1 MIIISTAL
9 QSESLSRM
17 SHDRL
22 FLDTVFI
29 QALNNSRD
37 QYHAKA
43 LALLPQVEA
52 ATEVWI
58 TEAILI
64 EVGNGLS
71 AVNRPGAT
79 EFIGL
84 CYQTPNIHVVS
95 VDTTLLNRAVRL
107 YATRPDKA
115 WGLTDCISFVVM
127 QDQNLTKAV
136 TADEHFVQAGYQALL
151 LMLD

>member
-1 MIIISTAL
+1 MNKVC
-9 QSESLSRM
+9 
-17 SHDRL
+17 L

-29 QALNNSRD
+29 QALYNSRD

-43 LALLPQVEA
+43 LALLPKVEA

-71 AVNRPGAT
+71 AVNRAGAV
-79 EFIGL
+79 EFIQS
-84 CYQTPNIHVVS
+84 CYQTSNIHVVR
-95 VDTTLLNRAVRL
+95 VNTALLERALRL
-107 YATRPDKA
+107 YGTRADKT

-127 QDQNLTKAV
+127 QDQNLTEAV
-136 TADEHFVQAGYQALL
+136 TADEHFVQAGYRALL
-151 LMLD
+151 LMND

>member
-1 MIIISTAL
+1 MS
-9 QSESLSRM
+9 QS
-17 SHDRL
+17 RL

-29 QALNNSRD
+29 QALYNSRD
-37 QYHAKA
+37 RYHAKA

-52 ATEVWI
+52 AEVWI

-71 AVNRPGAT
+71 EVNRQGAV
-79 EFIGL
+79 EFIQL
-84 CYQTPNIHVVS
+84 CYQTPNIHVMS
-95 VDTTLLNRAVRL
+95 VDTALLDQALQL
-107 YATRPDKA
+107 YAARNDKD

-127 QDQNLTKAV
+127 KNQNLSEAV

-151 LMLD
+151 RMNN